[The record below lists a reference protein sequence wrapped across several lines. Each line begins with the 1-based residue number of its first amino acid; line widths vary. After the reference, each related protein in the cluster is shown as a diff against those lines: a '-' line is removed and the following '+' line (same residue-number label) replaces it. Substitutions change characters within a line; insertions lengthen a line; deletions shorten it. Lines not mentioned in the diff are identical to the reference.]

1 MISRMCFQLKMDRPV
16 ILDKENPHYISPG
29 GYNIGGISFDFCDIT
44 WNRLEDDKRVICV
57 EAKHLDIDSLPESE
71 KLTLNFLRSHKFNE
85 FFVFTGDTDDL
96 EINPVKIVSLTVEDD
111 KGNLLM
117 ANNSMLKNINEVLC
131 N

>member
-1 MISRMCFQLKMDRPV
+1 MISRMCFQLKMDRPIV
-16 ILDKENPHYISPG
+16 IEGEKTYYISPG
-29 GYNIGGISFDFCDIT
+29 EYCVGGISFDFCDIT

-71 KLTLNFLRSHKFNE
+71 KLTLNFLRNHKFNE

-96 EINPVKIVSLTVEDD
+96 EINPVEVVSLTVEDD
-111 KGNLLM
+111 KGNLLI
-117 ANNSMLKNINEVLC
+117 ADNLMLKNINEALC